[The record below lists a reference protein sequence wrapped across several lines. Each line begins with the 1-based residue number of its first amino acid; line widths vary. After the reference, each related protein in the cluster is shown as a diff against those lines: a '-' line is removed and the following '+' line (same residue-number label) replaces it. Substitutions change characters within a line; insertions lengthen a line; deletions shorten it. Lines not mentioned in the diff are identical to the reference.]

1 MRGLAL
7 VRTRL
12 VVAGIAVLLGSG
24 GTYAAPLKFPP
35 LAGRVVDGAEVLSPQ
50 AEAYLDA
57 RLARHEQATRQQ
69 IVVATLADLQGV
81 PIEDFGV
88 ALGRHWGI
96 GQRKE
101 NTGALVLVAPTAR
114 ATRIEVGY
122 GLEGELT
129 DAVTSDIIQRLMLP
143 AFRAGDLEA
152 GIVRGTDAVL
162 AALGDTEGAAA
173 PVTAQPKRAFPLPFL
188 LLIIAF
194 WLLSGLR
201 RRRRG
206 LFGGGFGGVG
216 GGGFGGGGFGGGGG
230 SFGGG
235 GASGRW

>member
-1 MRGLAL
+1 MRRVATVPSRVVSAYLAVALAL
-7 VRTRL
+7 V
-12 VVAGIAVLLGSG
+12 VAATL
-24 GTYAAPLKFPP
+24 AAPLKFPA
-35 LAGRVVDGAEVLSPQ
+35 LTGRVVDEAGVLSPQ
-50 AEAYLDA
+50 ARAYLEA
-57 RLARHEQATRQQ
+57 RLARHEQATREQV
-69 IVVATLADLQGV
+69 VVATLADLQGV

-101 NTGALVLVAPTAR
+101 NTGALVLIAPKER

-122 GLEGELT
+122 GLEGRLT
-129 DAVTSDIIQRLMLP
+129 DAVTSDIVQRYMLP

-173 PVTAQPKRAFPLPFL
+173 PVTAEPKRALPLPFL
-188 LLIIAF
+188 LLVIAF

-201 RRRRG
+201 RHGRG
-206 LFGGGFGGVG
+206 LFGGGFGGFG
-216 GGGFGGGGFGGGGG
+216 GGGGGFGGGGG